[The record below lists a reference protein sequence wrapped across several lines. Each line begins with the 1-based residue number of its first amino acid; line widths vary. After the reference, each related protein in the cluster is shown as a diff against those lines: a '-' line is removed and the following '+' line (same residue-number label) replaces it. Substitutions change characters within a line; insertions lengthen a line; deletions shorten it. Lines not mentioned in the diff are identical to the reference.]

1 MHSARPAHR
10 SFWASTNKW
19 NLRFG
24 PLGPEKRPNRPDS
37 GHLQE
42 KPTWRLRSHQNF
54 GRSPPWNCPDWW
66 TSCWMGTAGERMIM
80 LMLSKVV
87 WETKS
92 WRCCRQLCLD
102 SDKCNFWVIFDF
114 RFSLRPSSWSWR
126 PTKLIRCWIGVYRN
140 APSCLLSTEPLQWPK
155 KMAISLL
162 GQRYVEYI
170 GYLQCHCSMGEAME
184 IGSSKFFKSK
194 DLEFWSFLIKI
205 WKFQFWL
212 IKNCS
217 NIEGKI
223 FPCNRVY
230 TNKQNVS

>member
-1 MHSARPAHR
+1 MNNVKRKSQSI
-10 SFWASTNKW
+10 SFWI
-19 NLRFG
+19 LHF
-24 PLGPEKRPNRPDS
+24 
-37 GHLQE
+37 
-42 KPTWRLRSHQNF
+42 
-54 GRSPPWNCPDWW
+54 CPDWW

>member
-1 MHSARPAHR
+1 MNNVKRKSQSI
-10 SFWASTNKW
+10 SFWI
-19 NLRFG
+19 LHF
-24 PLGPEKRPNRPDS
+24 
-37 GHLQE
+37 
-42 KPTWRLRSHQNF
+42 
-54 GRSPPWNCPDWW
+54 CPDWW

-170 GYLQCHCSMGEAME
+170 GYLQCHWYNPRRKCQFDKKYNLFEPFDIQRNE
-184 IGSSKFFKSK
+184 
-194 DLEFWSFLIKI
+194 EFGQKLPR
-205 WKFQFWL
+205 Q
-212 IKNCS
+212 
-217 NIEGKI
+217 G
-223 FPCNRVY
+223 
-230 TNKQNVS
+230 